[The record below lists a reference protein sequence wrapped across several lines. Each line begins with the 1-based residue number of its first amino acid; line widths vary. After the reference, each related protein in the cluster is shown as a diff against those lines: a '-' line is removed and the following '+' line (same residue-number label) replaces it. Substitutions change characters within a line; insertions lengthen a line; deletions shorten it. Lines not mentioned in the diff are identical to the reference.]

1 MSRNVSLHKQ
11 GVHVL
16 LQVTPCGCVWTFFH
30 VCSVKTRSMYT
41 PLQRGGSCCASQS
54 VKGHLDKDIS
64 GVSGVLSETLI
75 WLLAVRFLGLQ
86 YI

>member
-1 MSRNVSLHKQ
+1 
-11 GVHVL
+11 
-16 LQVTPCGCVWTFFH
+16 
-30 VCSVKTRSMYT
+30 MYT